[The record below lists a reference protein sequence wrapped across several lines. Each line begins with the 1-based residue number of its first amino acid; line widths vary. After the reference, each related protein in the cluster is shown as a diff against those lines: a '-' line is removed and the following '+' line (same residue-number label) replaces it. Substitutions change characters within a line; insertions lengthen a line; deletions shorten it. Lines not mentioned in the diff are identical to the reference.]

1 MLDLPQLG
9 GPTNTTFMSGR
20 VSPMLENIL
29 EEFTRFGLGAAL
41 HILVL
46 ITQWK
51 LFITHSVVGYS
62 CCQVAINVRD

>member
-46 ITQWK
+46 MTQWK
-51 LFITHSVVGYS
+51 LSLVTA
-62 CCQVAINVRD
+62 VAKLLSTINVRD